1 MTKKKKE
8 SYATILSPKKR
19 KRQRLKKEAKA
30 REAYMPALKAEL
42 RADTNRLARETDNF
56 QEMMDKTEEAQ
67 KMNFPYPPLK
77 PGQKHGDRK
86 RNVEYDQR
94 MEYYDKNKWKLEK
107 SGGGRLSSLWKTG
120 KNR

>member
-1 MTKKKKE
+1 MVKKKKE
-8 SYATILSPKKR
+8 SYATILSPEKR
-19 KRQRLKKEAKA
+19 KRQQLKKEARA
-30 REAYMPALKAEL
+30 REAYAGALDAEL
-42 RADTNRLARETDNF
+42 DADIERLARGKDNF
-56 QEMMDKTEEAQ
+56 QEIMDKTEVAR

-94 MEYYDKNKWKLEK
+94 MEYHDKNKWKLEK
-107 SGGGRLSSLWKTG
+107 SGGGRLSRLWKTE